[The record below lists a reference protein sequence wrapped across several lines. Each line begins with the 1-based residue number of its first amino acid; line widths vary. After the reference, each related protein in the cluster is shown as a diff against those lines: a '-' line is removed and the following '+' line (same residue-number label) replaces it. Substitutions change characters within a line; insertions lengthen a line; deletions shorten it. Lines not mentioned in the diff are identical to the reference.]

1 MARKLNHEFINS
13 KGVFQ
18 GGGCKAVAFIGA
30 YDAAIKNGVCF
41 TEFAGTSAGSL
52 FAALVAAG
60 ADVAEMQ
67 RFLGSLDV
75 KRLVDTADK
84 YRVGGFKRK
93 SVCFIC
99 KLLGIPF
106 SYVEIA
112 LATKKQKGKYEAKV
126 IEQALEEELKCLLGL
141 STQVRFDDLP
151 YPLTIVASDVRKH
164 TYKIWNRKTTPNE
177 SVAKAVSCSC
187 AIPGYFMPVDDTY
200 VDGGLLANLPVS
212 FFDENSED
220 YSSTLAFTLVY
231 DNGLSPKNGPMDYL
245 FDITST
251 IINGATNLQLKD
263 HQNNVYVVPV
273 KTKIGLLD
281 FDKLKS
287 KEFESSLKDGY
298 NSFESFLKTYRQQ
311 PEYTEPPLKR
321 NQYLLKVASCS
332 CDSFENVVAL
342 VDDYH
347 ILFGLFLTIVKW
359 KNKCKDV
366 TIYVQNT
373 NSLGSSDFDYAV
385 KLFAHMGIKV
395 HAVYEVLPV
404 LGFYFKTSRG
414 WKGVVVKRCGNEY
427 NAQYYNSGIEGRLI
441 SSYLAN
447 LSKQYPE
454 CKTYSLDKVRL
465 KGMDNEMLC
474 QNLKKV
480 RQYRNC
486 EISFESIALDD
497 LYFMHDFVYGYKYRA
512 IDELVKLYEDAKV
525 DVFSSACFL
534 LANNKE
540 SIITPPVIEIHDEKK
555 IVISGLTR
563 LFYAYKQ
570 GHDKVDVVVVKGCT
584 EEIPSKRTYHVKK
597 LKIKDTQLEISEK
610 MQSGYSNYRNIERV
624 LRPIDK
630 CFTD

>member
-486 EISFESIALDD
+486 EISFEYIALDD